1 MKTLRL
7 LILFSLVVLG
17 AYVED
22 KANAEVRGMRFDLQ
36 GKDKDDS
43 PEPGVKSEKQIR
55 DLRIRVDD

>member
-22 KANAEVRGMRFDLQ
+22 KANAEVRGMRYEVQ
-36 GKDKDDS
+36 AKEETGA
-43 PEPGVKSEKQIR
+43 PGGMREKR
-55 DLRIRVDD
+55 NAGFKNAE